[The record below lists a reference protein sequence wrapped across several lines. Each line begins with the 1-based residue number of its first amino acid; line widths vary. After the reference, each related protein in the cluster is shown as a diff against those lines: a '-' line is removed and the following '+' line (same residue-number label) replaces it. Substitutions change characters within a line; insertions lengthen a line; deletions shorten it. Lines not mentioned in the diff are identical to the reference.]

1 MMDPHNQQQQ
11 DLVEYLR
18 GFVNNLYRHLTND
31 RSVQQILLQA
41 QNRIME
47 LIRLGQTVQN
57 SIPSE
62 ALIGISA
69 GIASTTDFTQ
79 NNLTSEVH
87 RYSSIATAEYGLGI
101 ALNCAALDGRR
112 LYGRLANQ
120 QDFRDDLEIINFV
133 NFLRDP
139 DVVSHLRFI
148 ATSAASS
155 ALIINA
161 LESLPMQVAFDT
173 AFENVANY
181 VGVPDALL
189 PASSAI
195 RGAIFGGLL
204 AEIFFAHGLLREAV
218 PNIRADIRQIA
229 QAARDGVN
237 QFFIQHQVMPQNFDN
252 GDSDLD
258 AIFDGQI
265 RNRLEPTAQED
276 NNLVA
281 QSQDDDLEGQFDD
294 RPQNYVGGAPNST
307 VQPTNHGQNQD
318 GSIQRR

>member
-112 LYGRLANQ
+112 LY
-120 QDFRDDLEIINFV
+120 
-133 NFLRDP
+133 
-139 DVVSHLRFI
+139 
-148 ATSAASS
+148 
-155 ALIINA
+155 
-161 LESLPMQVAFDT
+161 
-173 AFENVANY
+173 
-181 VGVPDALL
+181 
-189 PASSAI
+189 
-195 RGAIFGGLL
+195 
-204 AEIFFAHGLLREAV
+204 
-218 PNIRADIRQIA
+218 
-229 QAARDGVN
+229 
-237 QFFIQHQVMPQNFDN
+237 
-252 GDSDLD
+252 
-258 AIFDGQI
+258 
-265 RNRLEPTAQED
+265 
-276 NNLVA
+276 
-281 QSQDDDLEGQFDD
+281 
-294 RPQNYVGGAPNST
+294 
-307 VQPTNHGQNQD
+307 
-318 GSIQRR
+318 